1 MLFLIFVLEVLPDQA
16 CPNSVRNAI
25 CPGLKVLTK
34 EVVHFDQ
41 LLAKS

>member
-16 CPNSVRNAI
+16 CVRNAI